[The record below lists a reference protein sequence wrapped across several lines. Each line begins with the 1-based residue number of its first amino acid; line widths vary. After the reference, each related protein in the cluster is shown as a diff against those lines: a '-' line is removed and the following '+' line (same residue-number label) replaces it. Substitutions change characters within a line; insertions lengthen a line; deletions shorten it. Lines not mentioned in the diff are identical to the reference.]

1 MLHNRSQ
8 TYQSPLKPLRRV
20 PQVSIDPPRL
30 ARMLCFEAVDRVG
43 VVLRLRI
50 WFFFLHFPPPR
61 TLPPLPPRRCG
72 ESGFIIELALS

>member
-1 MLHNRSQ
+1 
-8 TYQSPLKPLRRV
+8 
-20 PQVSIDPPRL
+20 
-30 ARMLCFEAVDRVG
+30 MLCFEAVDRVG

-50 WFFFLHFPPPR
+50 CFFFLHFPPPR